1 MSGPGGPG
9 LPVGAR
15 GPGGLSGLA
24 ATRALA
30 ALALVRAARGKA
42 LWIALALALLPVI
55 VVSVRVGLDHDR
67 ADVWRAAFEL
77 SLLTLPIVPAIL
89 IGPSLADELEDRT
102 SAYLWSRALPRWS
115 IVVGKLVGLAPV
127 AAVCLTVGLA
137 TSWLV
142 AGGPGAVAVAD
153 AGRGL
158 GALAAAGVAAS
169 AVVAAIATLVP
180 RHAVATAVVWLLFVD
195 APVGALPIALQHGSI
210 GFGARAV
217 AGFGPDAVTGALTLV
232 AVTALAVALAVR
244 RIARME

>member
-153 AGRGL
+153 AWRGL
-158 GALAAAGVAAS
+158 GALAAATPWPPPWSGSCSSTRRWARCRSRCSTARSGSAPAPSPAS
-169 AVVAAIATLVP
+169 
-180 RHAVATAVVWLLFVD
+180 
-195 APVGALPIALQHGSI
+195 
-210 GFGARAV
+210 
-217 AGFGPDAVTGALTLV
+217 GPT
-232 AVTALAVALAVR
+232 R
-244 RIARME
+244 